1 MQYFVF
7 IFNVIFVFFSDLLF
21 TGQPSD
27 LRMLPTY
34 VRALP
39 NGSEQGRYVALDL
52 GGTRFRVLIVTFHE
66 GTTKDEVTSKWF
78 DIPEKVMKGT
88 GFQLFDYMAEC
99 IAIVVSENSL
109 QDYELPLGV

>member
-1 MQYFVF
+1 
-7 IFNVIFVFFSDLLF
+7 
-21 TGQPSD
+21 
-27 LRMLPTY
+27 MLPTY